1 MSKIAEAIKM
11 LHALNQSEKRYITLG
26 INRMKKHKDVPG
38 NVIEL
43 FSQLNNSDIFKQIEK
58 RRHKERIPYNQFVK
72 EWASIN
78 LESKLLKTTNVLK
91 LLQIIVDL
99 LLQYNSENGEY
110 RLEKIIQEIRI
121 YKDKGLHEEALKMVV
136 KAKEEIIEKQ
146 TNYFKG
152 QEIIFLERQIWRE
165 IGSEEYET
173 KIPPLQEENIEQTE
187 RAKNFLNAITEQE
200 KLMYFT
206 RQKKYSEYKDFK
218 LSKDSLLVF
227 QNIHKLQEY
236 SFHTQTTI
244 LYNLIL
250 YYQYILRHQDA
261 QAAAEKAFEY
271 RKQIYLLF
279 ENNEDKKKIY
289 AKEYKITLALYLN
302 GFIIK
307 NNLQEASHLI
317 EAVEAI
323 LEFVWEDKHLK
334 EIGRIRTDIDF
345 NLLHP
350 VLIYYLQL
358 QEFTKLQ
365 EILQLTAPY
374 IKGSKVRKENRYMLY
389 INAVF
394 IYMLTK
400 EYHKSEDYL
409 GQIQQLTGINHRPD
423 YFLVEVLEVINQFIR
438 RNENEQNSSILEA
451 SIGRVVVNLSKK
463 ETSKETLIARDILQA
478 FYTILNEEKDPFSS
492 KTVRDI
498 ERENFYKLQEKLS
511 IEKVEGTL
519 FQYFPILLN
528 RILDDLRG

>member
-11 LHALNQSEKRYITLG
+11 LHVLNKSEKRYITLG
-26 INRMKKHKDVPG
+26 INRMKKHKEIPE
-38 NVIEL
+38 NAIEL
-43 FSQLNNSDIFKQIEK
+43 FSQLNNSDVFKLIEK
-58 RRHKERIPYNQFVK
+58 RRHKERISYNQFVK
-72 EWASIN
+72 EWASNNI
-78 LESKLLKTTNVLK
+78 EDKLLKTTNVLK

-99 LLQYNSENGEY
+99 LIQYNSENGEY
-110 RLEKIIQEIRI
+110 KLEKIIQEIRI
-121 YKDKGLHEEALKMVV
+121 YKDKGLHEEALKMIV

-152 QEIIFLERQIWRE
+152 QEIIFLERQIWRA

-173 KIPPLQEENIEQTE
+173 KIPPLQEENIEQTD
-187 RAKNFLNAITEQE
+187 RARNFLNAITEQE

-227 QNIHKLQEY
+227 ENIHKLKEY

-250 YYQYILRHQDA
+250 YYQYIIRHQDP
-261 QAAAEKAFEY
+261 QAAIEKAFEY

-279 ENNEDKKKIY
+279 DNNEDKKRIY

-302 GFIIK
+302 GFITK

-317 EAVEAI
+317 EAVETI
-323 LEFVWEDKHLK
+323 LEFVWEDQHLK

-358 QEFTKLQ
+358 QEFAKLQ

-394 IYMLTK
+394 IYMLTR
-400 EYHKSEDYL
+400 EYNKSADYL
-409 GQIQQLTGINHRPD
+409 EQIHQLKDINHRSD
-423 YFLVEVLEVINQFIR
+423 YYLVEVLKVINQFMQR
-438 RNENEQNSSILEA
+438 HENKQSTPNLEA
-451 SIGRVVVNLSKK
+451 SIGQVVVSLSNKK
-463 ETSKETLIARDILQA
+463 TNNETLIARDILQT
-478 FYTILNEEKDPFSS
+478 FYAILNEEKDPFSS

-498 ERENFYKLQEKLS
+498 EREAFHKLQEKLS
-511 IEKVEGTL
+511 TGKVEGTL
-519 FQYFPILLN
+519 FQYFPILLD
-528 RILDDLRG
+528 RLLEDLRY